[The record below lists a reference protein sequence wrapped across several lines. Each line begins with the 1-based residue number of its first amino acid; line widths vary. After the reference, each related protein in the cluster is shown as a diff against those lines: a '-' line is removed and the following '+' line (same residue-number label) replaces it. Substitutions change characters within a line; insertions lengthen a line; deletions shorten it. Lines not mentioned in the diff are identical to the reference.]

1 MGGGPTTAEAV
12 NTIFLGGISP
22 LEEVDFNIAM
32 QKENDDCYFIIYI
45 KWLIPGIS
53 SSYS

>member
-32 QKENDDCYFIIYI
+32 QKENDDYYHN
-45 KWLIPGIS
+45 LHQMANS
-53 SSYS
+53 RHQ